1 MGMIDHLSLGVPDIA
16 AARTFY
22 DPTLATVGCHCLGT
36 GDRFAA
42 YGRAHV
48 EFLVM
53 TPFDGEPAS
62 AGNGAH
68 VCFAAPSREAVDAF
82 HAAGLA
88 AGGADEGSP
97 GPREAYPMPD
107 VYAAYVRD
115 PFGNKL
121 EIVHNGFAR

>member
-1 MGMIDHLSLGVPDIA
+1 MTMIDHLSLGVPDIA
-16 AARTFY
+16 TARAFY
-22 DPTLATVGCHCLGT
+22 DPTLAAIGCNCLGT

-42 YGRAHV
+42 YGRANV

-53 TPFDGEPAS
+53 TPFDGEPAT
-62 AGNGAH
+62 AGNGTH
-68 VCFAAPSREAVDAF
+68 VCFAAPSREAADAF

-88 AGGADEGSP
+88 AGGRDEGAP
-97 GPREAYPMPD
+97 GPRDAYPMPD